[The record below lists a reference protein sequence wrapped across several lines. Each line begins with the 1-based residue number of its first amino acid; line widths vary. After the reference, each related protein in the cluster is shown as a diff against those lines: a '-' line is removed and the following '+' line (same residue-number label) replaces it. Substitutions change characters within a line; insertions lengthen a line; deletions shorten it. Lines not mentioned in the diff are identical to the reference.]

1 MSKLKKNIVW
11 LVSYPKSGNTW
22 MRVIL
27 KNLLSEKMDPVD
39 INQLELTHIASSRE
53 IFDRYSGTNSSDLSK
68 NEVLNLRPH
77 VYRNLS
83 KSTNEKL
90 FIKAHD
96 AWQLT
101 LEEEELFPKEITH
114 GVLYL
119 IRNPLDIA
127 VSYSFH
133 NSISID
139 ESIKRINNPKNTLA
153 SAQTKIFS
161 QLEQNLF
168 SWSDH
173 VRSWTEKSNHRLH
186 IIKYEDLISN
196 TFQTIAKAFTS
207 LEIGYDFRDLTLAV
221 NNSSFQNLQ
230 KQERETGFREKPQT
244 NSQFFRDGKS
254 NNWESFLNN
263 ENIESIISEHDI
275 MMKKFG
281 YLSKY

>member
-1 MSKLKKNIVW
+1 MSELNKNMVW
-11 LVSYPKSGNTW
+11 LASYPKSGNTW
-22 MRVIL
+22 IRVIL
-27 KNLLSEKMDPVD
+27 ENLLSEDLEPVD

-68 NEVLNLRPH
+68 NEVFNLRPH

-83 KSTNEKL
+83 KSTNDKL

-119 IRNPLDIA
+119 IRNPLDVA

-139 ESIKRINNPKNTLA
+139 ESIKRINNPRNTLA
-153 SAQTKIFS
+153 SAKTKIFS

-196 TFQTIAKAFTS
+196 TFQTIAKALSF
-207 LEIGYDFRDLTLAV
+207 LEIGYDSQNLTQAV
-221 NNSSFQNLQ
+221 NNSSFRHLQ
-230 KQERETGFREKPQT
+230 KQEKETGFKEKPQT
-244 NSQFFRDGKS
+244 KSQFFRNGTC
-254 NNWESFLNN
+254 NNWDSFLNN
-263 ENIESIISEHDI
+263 ENIESIISEHSI
-275 MMKKFG
+275 MMKKFD
-281 YLSKY
+281 YLSNY